1 MNVHR
6 NAVTK
11 SNSNRCSTN
20 KLTKVPI
27 HEKIEWV
34 PFCVFKNSRYKLW
47 TYIGFD
53 NISIEIGE

>member
-1 MNVHR
+1 MYCNP
-6 NAVTK
+6 TL
-11 SNSNRCSTN
+11 NSNRCSTN